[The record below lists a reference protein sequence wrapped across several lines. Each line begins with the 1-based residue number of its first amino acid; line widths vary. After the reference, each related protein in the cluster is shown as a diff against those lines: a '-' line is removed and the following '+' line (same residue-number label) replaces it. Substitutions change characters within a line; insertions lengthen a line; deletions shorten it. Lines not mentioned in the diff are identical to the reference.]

1 MSEEI
6 KEKDPQSQKRRRV
19 PTEPPQPVFRRR
31 EDEIR
36 FEIIEKI
43 LSMLK
48 YSVFLVIATLYFFY
62 SVITTQN
69 TTDAYQI
76 KLLNETLEKLNKQ
89 EQLLENRFNY
99 GVTKKAL
106 PGTCIVCHAP
116 GRFDIILPKDWKMDT
131 FKDYVRG
138 TVRVPDNKIMPAFD
152 KNTVSDQQLE
162 EIFTNLKQ

>member
-6 KEKDPQSQKRRRV
+6 KEKPQRRGRLQ
-19 PTEPPQPVFRRR
+19 EPPPPVFRRR

-36 FEIIEKI
+36 FEMIDKI
-43 LSMLK
+43 LGMLK
-48 YSVFLVIATLYFFY
+48 YSIILVIAVLYFFY

-76 KLLNETLEKLNKQ
+76 KLLNEAIEKLNKQ

-99 GVTKKAL
+99 GITKKAL
-106 PGTCIVCHAP
+106 PGTCVVCHAP

-138 TVRVPDNKIMPAFD
+138 TIRVPDNKIMPAFD
-152 KNTVSDQQLE
+152 KNVISDQQLE